1 MIYFGNYKRAVYKRL
16 RYSVISGT
24 NTTMRAS
31 GKQVSVF
38 KIANRLERSFSM
50 YKKLRSQ
57 CAQIDLAQKVL
68 EAIIQ
73 LFDIVS
79 LRSQQRDEAM
89 YHMQKVFYTLE
100 TFMMKAKNNDFML
113 LPKKQISLH
122 EMNNKGLKI
131 IFHTIKKLRKIKEE
145 DLKPRM
151 AVKLAAILADV
162 GKIIYCEEEFNAL
175 MKFII
180 RQLIDDEDERTNE
193 AD

>member
-16 RYSVISGT
+16 RHSVISGT

-113 LPKKQISLH
+113 LPKKQISLY

-180 RQLIDDEDERTNE
+180 RQLIDDEDEKTNE